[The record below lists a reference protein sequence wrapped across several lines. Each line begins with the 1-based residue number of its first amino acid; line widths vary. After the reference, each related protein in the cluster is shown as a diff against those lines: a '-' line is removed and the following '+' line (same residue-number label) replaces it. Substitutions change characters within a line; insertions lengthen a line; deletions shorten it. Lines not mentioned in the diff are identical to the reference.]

1 MTDLVQKIREV
12 VKEFGLLFYSL
23 GEPGK
28 HPLYF
33 LLSKDRLKLAEI
45 RVSVFSS
52 EDFMLDLCRFPDWLS
67 EAADE
72 IERLEGKLLT
82 AIHDGDICKKW
93 LDSLSPER
101 QAEWIGFGRGWQ
113 MAHESAGCGHARAN
127 WRDPKYGTLDYDG
140 AEFCEMCV
148 LTTQFERLQKSLERW
163 RPFLGG
169 IPFPNYVEEALVSK
183 ETP

>member
-1 MTDLVQKIREV
+1 MSDLVQKIREV

-23 GEPGK
+23 EEPGK

-45 RVSVFSS
+45 RVSVFPS

-72 IERLEGKLLT
+72 IERLRGSCDKATVDLMNMGTTISTLRE
-82 AIHDGDICKKW
+82 AIQAVVDD
-93 LDSLSPER
+93 LDSNDSEVCSR
-101 QAEWIGFGRGWQ
+101 EWFGTEPKVIVRL
-113 MAHESAGCGHARAN
+113 
-127 WRDPKYGTLDYDG
+127 RD
-140 AEFCEMCV
+140 V
-148 LTTQFERLQKSLERW
+148 LL
-163 RPFLGG
+163 P
-169 IPFPNYVEEALVSK
+169 K

>member
-23 GEPGK
+23 EEPGK

-45 RVSVFSS
+45 RVSVFPS

-72 IERLEGKLLT
+72 IERLRGAIEYFKKVLEDFPESFKAEGLGAQISMGN
-82 AIHDGDICKKW
+82 AIAKM
-93 LDSLSPER
+93 R
-101 QAEWIGFGRGWQ
+101 
-113 MAHESAGCGHARAN
+113 
-127 WRDPKYGTLDYDG
+127 
-140 AEFCEMCV
+140 
-148 LTTQFERLQKSLERW
+148 
-163 RPFLGG
+163 
-169 IPFPNYVEEALVSK
+169 EALPGPK
-183 ETP
+183 GTP

>member
-23 GEPGK
+23 EELGK

-45 RVSVFSS
+45 RVSVFPS

-72 IERLEGKLLT
+72 IESLQDHLQT
-82 AIHDGDICKKW
+82 NHDIAVLSFSRAGVRHDKESCATCK
-93 LDSLSPER
+93 
-101 QAEWIGFGRGWQ
+101 
-113 MAHESAGCGHARAN
+113 
-127 WRDPKYGTLDYDG
+127 
-140 AEFCEMCV
+140 V
-148 LTTQFERLQKSLERW
+148 LGVIQ
-163 RPFLGG
+163 
-169 IPFPNYVEEALVSK
+169 K